1 MNDIDSSGGML
12 AIQFL
17 IFLGAVE
24 GHLEFCIVILMAE
37 MMLII
42 LAIPA
47 VILWGIKTIFGTTA
61 AVVVGI
67 LGIGIY
73 LWIRHEDKKT
83 GKETKKMR
91 HQQSELFVFL
101 RNPWRFTLKTC
112 KIENI

>member
-1 MNDIDSSGGML
+1 MNDIDGGVGML

-47 VILWGIKTIFGTTA
+47 VILWGIKTISVPLLPWWLEYWELVSICGY
-61 AVVVGI
+61 GMRI
-67 LGIGIY
+67 
-73 LWIRHEDKKT
+73 KKQ
-83 GKETKKMR
+83 EKK
-91 HQQSELFVFL
+91 
-101 RNPWRFTLKTC
+101 LK
-112 KIENI
+112 K

>member
-1 MNDIDSSGGML
+1 MNDIDGGVGML

-47 VILWGIKTIFGTTA
+47 VILWGIKTIFGRYHCCRGGWNIGNWYLSVDTA
-61 AVVVGI
+61 
-67 LGIGIY
+67 
-73 LWIRHEDKKT
+73 
-83 GKETKKMR
+83 
-91 HQQSELFVFL
+91 
-101 RNPWRFTLKTC
+101 
-112 KIENI
+112 

>member
-1 MNDIDSSGGML
+1 MNDIDGGVGML

-42 LAIPA
+42 LAIPS

-73 LWIRHEDKKT
+73 LWIRHEDKKQ
-83 GKETKKMR
+83 EKK
-91 HQQSELFVFL
+91 
-101 RNPWRFTLKTC
+101 LK
-112 KIENI
+112 K